1 MVLWI
6 CLEIS
11 GHNLCMV
18 VGVCLAGGI
27 CCAGWEVA
35 VVLEEFAVPH

>member
-1 MVLWI
+1 
-6 CLEIS
+6 
-11 GHNLCMV
+11 MV
-18 VGVCLAGGI
+18 VGVCLAGGMI